1 MTKLVIS
8 SGDPA
13 GVGPDICIKAFG
25 LNQKLPYTPII
36 LGDPNLFEERA
47 KKYGFPIKIK
57 EYKGQEESFLSRDFF
72 WMTPFYL
79 KRAVKAGIPD
89 PMSASYMMEM
99 LEFSISSI
107 MKEEFN
113 ALITAPINKELINKA
128 GIPFKG
134 HTEVLAELS
143 NTPKVLMMLVS
154 KGLRVA
160 LASRH
165 IPIKEVTDFITY
177 DHLKECIQIL
187 NLSLKQRWLIKDPH
201 IKVLGLNPH
210 AGEGGF
216 IGKEDK
222 EIILPVIQNLNK
234 KGLKITGPVSADTAF
249 LPKNLKG
256 VDAVLAMYHDQGLPV
271 LKTQGF
277 GYAVNITLGLPFIR
291 TSVDH
296 GTAYEIAGKSEVD
309 ESSLLAATEMA
320 NKISERCKCD

>member
-25 LNQKLPYTPII
+25 LNKKFSYTPII

-47 KKYGFPIKIK
+47 KKHGFPIKIK
-57 EYKGQEESFLSRDFF
+57 EYQGQEENLLSKEFF
-72 WMTPFYL
+72 WMSPFYL
-79 KRAVKAGIPD
+79 KRSVKAGNPD
-89 PMSASYMMEM
+89 PISAPYILDM
-99 LEFSISSI
+99 LEFSILR
-107 MKEEFN
+107 MMDREFN
-113 ALITAPINKELINKA
+113 ALITAPINKELINSS

-143 NTPKVLMMLVS
+143 NTSKVLMMLAS
-154 KGLRVA
+154 KDLKVA

-165 IPIKEVTDFITY
+165 IPIKEVADFITY
-177 DHLKECIQIL
+177 DHLKESIQIL
-187 NLSLKQRWLIKDPH
+187 NLSLKEKWLIKNPH

-222 EIILPVIQNLNK
+222 EIILPVIQDLNK

-249 LPKNLKG
+249 LPQNLEG

-277 GYAVNITLGLPFIR
+277 GFAVNITLGLPFIR

-320 NKISERCKCD
+320 NQISKYY

>member
-57 EYKGQEESFLSRDFF
+57 EYNGQEESFLSRDSF

-79 KRAVKAGIPD
+79 KRAVKAGTPD

-107 MKEEFN
+107 MKEEFS

-165 IPIKEVTDFITY
+165 IPIKAVSYT
-177 DHLKECIQIL
+177 HLT
-187 NLSLKQRWLIKDPH
+187 
-201 IKVLGLNPH
+201 
-210 AGEGGF
+210 
-216 IGKEDK
+216 
-222 EIILPVIQNLNK
+222 LPTK
-234 KGLKITGPVSADTAF
+234 A
-249 LPKNLKG
+249 
-256 VDAVLAMYHDQGLPV
+256 
-271 LKTQGF
+271 
-277 GYAVNITLGLPFIR
+277 
-291 TSVDH
+291 
-296 GTAYEIAGKSEVD
+296 
-309 ESSLLAATEMA
+309 
-320 NKISERCKCD
+320 